1 MKNEKLT
8 EEILREID
16 DNKISDE
23 RVYDV
28 IHIKKA
34 IEKTIAEK
42 DKEIEERDIAFK
54 DNDENLNGIIRGKYR
69 DILMARKCLNF
80 KLIKCNNKD
89 CKNQSCP
96 LNRRYDE

>member
-1 MKNEKLT
+1 MREELNEQQETRIEELIEEKNKLEK
-8 EEILREID
+8 
-16 DNKISDE
+16 
-23 RVYDV
+23 V
-28 IHIKKA
+28 
-34 IEKTIAEK
+34 IAEK